1 MTIQTH
7 TTQAFAGQRP
17 GTSGLRKKVRVFMQP
32 HYLENFVQALFDGLA
47 GSAGQT
53 LVLGGDGRFPIV
65 RKARLNTTEV
75 PGIGT
80 LTALSVR
87 VGETPDDALTPTD
100 AEFDEWLLSESKD
113 LEAWLAARR

>member
-1 MTIQTH
+1 VRSHPIADTILAALLVAAWTVVSE
-7 TTQAFAGQRP
+7 ALA
-17 GTSGLRKKVRVFMQP
+17 KKPDAVIVF
-32 HYLENFVQALFDGLA
+32 
-47 GSAGQT
+47 
-53 LVLGGDGRFPIV
+53 GGDGRFPIV